1 MTHVHIDQ
9 SQGKYGCKRFLRD
22 GYQTVKE
29 VRKEHM
35 YLPYCISPLTPLP
48 SLLTPHSSPLTP
60 YLPLLQDP
68 HRLHYE
74 PAELKMFANIE
85 CEWPLFTELLLLDA
99 IIRGNGPDMDE
110 YRQQLEK
117 LVLRKPGEED
127 VVTVPELY
135 YVPKDKAR
143 PAPPVQ

>member
-1 MTHVHIDQ
+1 
-9 SQGKYGCKRFLRD
+9 
-22 GYQTVKE
+22 
-29 VRKEHM
+29 
-35 YLPYCISPLTPLP
+35 
-48 SLLTPHSSPLTP
+48 
-60 YLPLLQDP
+60 
-68 HRLHYE
+68 
-74 PAELKMFANIE
+74 MFANIE